1 MAVCELSGQMLVYQ
15 DDKYQDIQEF
25 EIISAMT
32 ESTLSTYNSVYA
44 DVQKLF
50 STN

>member
-15 DDKYQDIQEF
+15 DDKYQDIQES
-25 EIISAMT
+25 EIISAMN
-32 ESTLSTYNSVYA
+32 EATLTTYNSVYA

-50 STN
+50 SNH